1 MQKTRKNRAALR
13 LPCLAALFCGLL
25 LEGLAGLEDG
35 DGGRRDLDGFLR
47 LGVAAHAR
55 LALLRLKAAEAD
67 ERADDRE
74 CNESAETDERADGR
88 EYDESAETDERA
100 DGRDCNEPAEADEHA
115 GCRADIKSDE
125 HAGNH
130 RNAHADGNA

>member
-1 MQKTRKNRAALR
+1 MQKLRKNRAALR
-13 LPCLAALFCGLL
+13 LPCLAALFCSLL

-67 ERADDRE
+67 ELDLVALAQRFRDGV
-74 CNESAETDERADGR
+74 ERGGDSLLGVLLGHPALLCDF
-88 EYDESAETDERA
+88 
-100 DGRDCNEPAEADEHA
+100 RDQFGLIHV
-115 GCRADIKSDE
+115 
-125 HAGNH
+125 
-130 RNAHADGNA
+130 